1 MVAYSVPR
9 TGHDAARRGPVS
21 DPGTGIAFQV
31 FLLAVFLMPLQLELE
46 QFRGIVGSRFAP
58 GDLCLAGSVLLAPKT
73 LKLSRHQLVLLPL
86 LLPVVLAFGLVLAVI
101 QRGEVTDEA
110 LRVKFYGAF
119 VLVVWCIVTASYA
132 RAGHA
137 RKILYVWLV
146 GMSVWAVVAYIDW
159 RVTDLSSFLQF
170 DEPTRFGGTQFD
182 VNNAG
187 AAYGVAVIVLWRV
200 GSQLFASTGARVAAF
215 AVCAAAFALTLSRGS
230 YIAVAAAA
238 LVILATTRHSGK
250 DWARYAGAVFVALVI
265 GLASGFFRSAVEDFA
280 NRPDTVSTRENLT
293 DEALGSFVDSGGLG
307 IGLGSQ
313 LAEFGQIVHNT
324 AIWLLVEM
332 SLVGLVY
339 FAAVVWLP
347 IETTLR
353 MRAVDRRL
361 ATALLGG
368 HVVMVVASFG
378 IEALY
383 QRQWW
388 MLIGLA
394 MAAPGTSESNASR
407 VTGAPDSPHTD
418 RARRHRQRD
427 ALFVAQRAV
436 APPRHR
442 ASKPRCDG
450 DAVRAAVEAGHD
462 QAEDGDD
469 PHGEGSHDASVECLR
484 GRVGDE
490 ETDQRPALECE
501 SEEA

>member
-1 MVAYSVPR
+1 VPR
-9 TGHDAARRGPVS
+9 TGHDAARRRPASG
-21 DPGTGIAFQV
+21 PGTGIPFQV
-31 FLLAVFLMPLQLELE
+31 FLVAVFLMPLQLDLE
-46 QFRGIVGSRFAP
+46 QFRGIVGSRFSP
-58 GDLCLAGSVLLAPKT
+58 GDLWLAGSVLLAPKT
-73 LKLSRHQLVLLPL
+73 LKLSRHQLVLLPV
-86 LLPVVLAFGLVLAVI
+86 LLPVVLAFGLVVAVI
-101 QRGEVTDEA
+101 QRGDVTDHA
-110 LRVKFYGAF
+110 LRVKFLGAC
-119 VLVVWCIVTASYA
+119 VLAVWCIVTASYA

-159 RVTDLSSFLQF
+159 RVTDLPFLEF

-200 GSQLFASTGARVAAF
+200 GPQLFASTGPRVAAF

-238 LVILATTRHSGK
+238 LVILATTRTSGK

-265 GLASGFFRSAVEDFA
+265 GLATGFLRSAVEDFA
-280 NRPDTVSTRENLT
+280 NRPNTVSTRANLT
-293 DEALGSFVDSGGLG
+293 NEAFESFVESDGLG

-313 LAEFGQIVHNT
+313 LAESGQIVHNT

-339 FAAVVWLP
+339 FAAVAWLP
-347 IETTLR
+347 IKTTLR
-353 MRAVDRRL
+353 MRAHDRGL

-394 MAAPGTSESNASR
+394 MAAPGTSESNASP
-407 VTGAPDSPHTD
+407 VTSAPRFAPHE
-418 RARRHRQRD
+418 RAQRNRQRD
-427 ALFVAQRAV
+427 ARIVAQR
-436 APPRHR
+436 
-442 ASKPRCDG
+442 
-450 DAVRAAVEAGHD
+450 
-462 QAEDGDD
+462 
-469 PHGEGSHDASVECLR
+469 
-484 GRVGDE
+484 
-490 ETDQRPALECE
+490 T
-501 SEEA
+501 